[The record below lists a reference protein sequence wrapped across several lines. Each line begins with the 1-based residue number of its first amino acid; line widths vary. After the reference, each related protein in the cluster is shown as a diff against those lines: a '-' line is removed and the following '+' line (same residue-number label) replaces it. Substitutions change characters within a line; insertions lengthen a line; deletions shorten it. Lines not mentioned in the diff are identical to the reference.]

1 MNIKIKFFGQ
11 HKEELNKSEL
21 NIVVDSNSNI
31 SDLLKIL
38 IKNEPKFSKFNSYA
52 VAVNL
57 NYENFEYILKNGD
70 EVAII
75 PPVSGG

>member
-21 NIVVDSNSNI
+21 NIVVDNNSNI
-31 SDLLKIL
+31 SDLVKIL
-38 IKNEPKFSKFNSYA
+38 TKNEPKFSKFTSYA

>member
-11 HKEELNKSEL
+11 HKEELSKPEL

-31 SDLLKIL
+31 SDLVKIL
-38 IKNEPKFSKFNSYA
+38 IKCEPKFSKFNSYA

>member
-21 NIVVDSNSNI
+21 NIVIDSNSNI
-31 SDLLKIL
+31 SDLVKIL

>member
-21 NIVVDSNSNI
+21 NIVIDSNSNI
-31 SDLLKIL
+31 SDL

>member
-21 NIVVDSNSNI
+21 NIVVDNNSNI
-31 SDLLKIL
+31 SDLVKIL
-38 IKNEPKFSKFNSYA
+38 IKNEPKFSKFKSYA

>member
-1 MNIKIKFFGQ
+1 MNITIKLFGQ

-21 NIVVDSNSNI
+21 NIVMESKSNI
-31 SDLLKIL
+31 SDLIKIL

>member
-21 NIVVDSNSNI
+21 DIVIDSNSNI
-31 SDLLKIL
+31 SDLVKIL

>member
-21 NIVVDSNSNI
+21 NIVVDNNSNI
-31 SDLLKIL
+31 SDLVKIL
-38 IKNEPKFSKFNSYA
+38 IKNEPKFSKFTSYA

>member
-21 NIVVDSNSNI
+21 NIVIDSNSNI
-31 SDLLKIL
+31 SDLVKIL

-57 NYENFEYILKNGD
+57 NYENFT
-70 EVAII
+70 
-75 PPVSGG
+75 